1 MKLIKFEIIPKSSFI
16 SFPKGDM
23 IFGFFAS
30 GLFLNGDK
38 RLKNYLN
45 EESKII
51 FSDFLPNRYLPK
63 PTLPL
68 EFFGVDDSQKKE
80 FRKKSWIKVDEL
92 QKGNIFNVEKI
103 EFYKT
108 QTVIRNS
115 INRKTFSTDDSGVF
129 APFALEELRFLE
141 PVSLYVMFDENSF
154 NQAEI
159 EDRLNQ
165 MGKIGFGKKNSIG
178 KGQFEAKLVD
188 NDIDLDIKS
197 NYYLTI
203 SPTILNNDNIEKSYY
218 DIFNRFGKFANSNTP
233 FKKPTIL
240 AQSGAVI
247 NLKDKQKYIGKA
259 INNGYSQ
266 ISFVQGYSIAVPFNF
281 KEL

>member
-1 MKLIKFEIIPKSSFI
+1 MKLIKFKITPKSSFI

-30 GLFLNGDK
+30 ELFLDGDK
-38 RLKNYLN
+38 RLENYLD
-45 EESKII
+45 EKPKII
-51 FSDFLPNRYLPK
+51 FSDFLPNNYLPK

-80 FRKKSWIKVDEL
+80 FRKKSWIEIDKL
-92 QKGNIFNVEKI
+92 QRGNISDVEKI

-141 PVSLYVMFDENSF
+141 SVSLYVMFDENSF
-154 NQAEI
+154 NQKEI
-159 EDRLNQ
+159 EDRLNR

-218 DIFNRFGKFANSNTP
+218 DIFNRFGKFANTNNP
-233 FKKPTIL
+233 FKKPVVL

-247 NLKDKQKYIGKA
+247 KLKDNQKYIGKA
-259 INNGYSQ
+259 INNGYNRV
-266 ISFVQGYSIAVPFNF
+266 SFIQGYSIAVPFDF